1 MLVVVVASEMAGYV
15 NVADEADRNPLLQ
28 GVNDKVFISYLN
40 NIKGTFKIT
49 YSFSLPSGNTTG
61 T

>member
-28 GVNDKVFISYLN
+28 GVNEIVFISYIN
-40 NIKGTFKIT
+40 
-49 YSFSLPSGNTTG
+49 
-61 T
+61 